1 MSCKEC
7 KAQLFREEQTV
18 SCCVFLANDL
28 KFWYYAALIELRW
41 RYYGI
46 I

>member
-1 MSCKEC
+1 MNYKEW
-7 KAQLFREEQTV
+7 KPQLFREEQTV
-18 SCCVFLANDL
+18 RCCDFLANEL